1 MADDENIKMRDKGY
15 YDGHQGVEARHTSS
29 QPYMD
34 GYNLG
39 SMVRTSEL
47 ANQLLEYLNERY
59 PSGRVD
65 E

>member
-1 MADDENIKMRDKGY
+1 MLTNIAMRDKGY
-15 YDGHQGVEARHTSS
+15 YDGHQGVDPQHPSS

-39 SMVRTSEL
+39 AMVRTSEL
-47 ANQLLEYLNERY
+47 LDQMYDYLVKRY
-59 PSGRVD
+59 PSGNVD